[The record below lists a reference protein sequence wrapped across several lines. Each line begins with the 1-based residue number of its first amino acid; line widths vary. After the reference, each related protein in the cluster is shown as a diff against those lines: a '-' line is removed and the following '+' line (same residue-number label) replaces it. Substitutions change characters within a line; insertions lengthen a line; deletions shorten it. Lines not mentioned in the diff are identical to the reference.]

1 MTYLDK
7 IIINYFLSWGK
18 EQTISL
24 YNQGMVLVEGKNL
37 DEPNA
42 ESNMA
47 GKSSILDA
55 ITWCFFGKTL
65 RNLKHD
71 SVVNRFHRRNCFVTT
86 FFHKGDVLY
95 RATRYRR
102 HAKYRNRL
110 LLWRGERPISFR
122 KGSDKRTQA
131 KLESI
136 LGFDFQSFTHTA
148 IFGGPRPFAL
158 LTDAEQKKILE
169 SFLHFEKF
177 EIALRRT
184 KELLSETIDRRNDH
198 ERRTLQLRGDIQEIR
213 GRLGSLTRADQ
224 VGRRES
230 ERERTKIKQRLKKL
244 SRLYPER
251 ALRKASE
258 KAGREVEVAGEKVEI
273 LVTSL
278 AKAGAKKRLLRQRLE
293 SLKKTIANRKLG
305 KIGKPCP
312 VCRRPFDLKTTVKYV
327 GHLISERRGV
337 RSELKQQKKRLRKL
351 ERRLLYARK
360 VLKRVHKIEAE
371 IHTRRQIS
379 ESSRR
384 ELEIQLGKFSAGAP
398 TPFAEEIRKL
408 SLKYSRGVSKLL
420 VKQFEQKSLD
430 QRIKDLQFWVQGFGN
445 QGVKALVVRES
456 LPAMNR
462 KLKEYAR
469 KIFGGTVEMR
479 FEPTKRNKSGED
491 RELFH
496 LKYKSR
502 FGSSSYIGESSGGR
516 RRVDIAV
523 LLVFSWLSNACNL
536 LLVDELLDGLDSS
549 GRESILNILSSLR
562 GTVLV
567 ITHEKEMKAK
577 FRKVWTVVKR
587 KGISHLEKAA

>member
-1 MTYLDK
+1 
-7 IIINYFLSWGK
+7 
-18 EQTISL
+18 
-24 YNQGMVLVEGKNL
+24 MVLVEGKNL

-71 SVVNRFHRRNCFVTT
+71 SVVNRFHKRNCFVTT
-86 FFHKGDVLY
+86 FFHKSDVSY

-102 HAKYRNRL
+102 HTKYRNRL

-224 VGRRES
+224 VGKRES

-244 SRLYPER
+244 SRLFPER
-251 ALRKASE
+251 TLRKASE
-258 KAGREVEVAGEKVEI
+258 KARREVEVAGEKVEI

-305 KIGKPCP
+305 KIGELCP

-360 VLKRVHKIEAE
+360 VLKRVHKREAD

-408 SLKYSRGVSKLL
+408 SLKYSKGVSKLL

-462 KLKEYAR
+462 KLKEYTR

-479 FEPTKRNKSGED
+479 FEPTKRIKSGED

-516 RRVDIAV
+516 RRVDIAI